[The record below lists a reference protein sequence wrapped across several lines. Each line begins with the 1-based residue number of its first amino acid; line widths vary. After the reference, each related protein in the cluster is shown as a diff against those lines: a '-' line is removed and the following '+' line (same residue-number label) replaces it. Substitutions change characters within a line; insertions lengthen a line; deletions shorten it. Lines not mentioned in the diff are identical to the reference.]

1 MSLHS
6 GIYEGVVMHHRWRPH
21 EHQLNYRVYM
31 IYTDLDELEDIAQQ
45 HWLWS
50 VGRRN
55 VAAFHRADYYGNP
68 EVSLRTAIL
77 DLVESRTGLRPEGPI
92 RMLTQWRTFG
102 VGFSPVTFYYVYD
115 HAQDE
120 TPFAIIPE
128 VTNTPWQDRYQYVLT
143 PKSVPGAI
151 ASSAFTEDQ
160 WLFETDKQF
169 HVSPFF
175 PMDHHYR
182 WYFGVPKG
190 TLSMRLENYDQEG
203 RIFLATLA
211 LKRNEVNRVN
221 LSRVLRQYP
230 LMTWTVVWGIYWHAF
245 QLWRKKIPFYPRPPG
260 GTRS

>member
-1 MSLHS
+1 MKLRS
-6 GIYEGVVMHHRWRPH
+6 GLYEGVVTHQRWRPKA
-21 EHQLNYRVYM
+21 HQLQYRVYM
-31 IYTDLDELEDIAQQ
+31 VYTDLTELDAIAQQ

-55 VAAFHRADYYGNP
+55 VAAFHRGDYFGDP
-68 EVSLRTAIL
+68 QVPLQTAIH
-77 DLVESRTGLRPEGPI
+77 DLVENRTGIRPAGPV

-102 VGFSPVTFYYVYD
+102 VGFSPVTFYYVFN
-115 HAQDE
+115 HADDVE
-120 TPFAIIPE
+120 PIAIIPE

-143 PKSVPGAI
+143 PKPLGGGIPSTDFVHG
-151 ASSAFTEDQ
+151 Q
-160 WLFETDKQF
+160 WLFETEKQF

-182 WYFGVPKG
+182 WYFDVP
-190 TLSMRLENYDQEG
+190 TDTVSMRLENYDQEG

-211 LKRNEVNRVN
+211 LKRHEVNRAN